1 MLDQVEPM
9 DPVIEQ
15 HEGRPAQAGGEVPD
29 IFVTVEDVL
38 RQVLAA
44 DPAEPAEAA
53 CRHRQPQL
61 LDCRIA
67 AIGVAAGGD
76 AVAAARRLDHA
87 QRFVATGRQRLL
99 ADDMRAGGERLDR
112 LLGMQVVGSAD
123 MDHVGPFGAEQLGE
137 VVIGLAAAERGGP
150 GQRPAADR
158 DDLAAELLDQEG
170 VDPRNAAAADDR
182 RAHPVPLS

>member
-1 MLDQVEPM
+1 MTNALKYGNPAAERPIQV
-9 DPVIEQ
+9 DVARFDGQ
-15 HEGRPAQAGGEVPD
+15 LR
-29 IFVTVEDVL
+29 VTVSDRGRGL
-38 RQVLAA
+38 PQDF
-44 DPAEPAEAA
+44 DP
-53 CRHRQPQL
+53 RTSK
-61 LDCRIA
+61 
-67 AIGVAAGGD
+67 G
-76 AVAAARRLDHA
+76 
-87 QRFVATGRQRLL
+87 
-99 ADDMRAGGERLDR
+99 
-112 LLGMQVVGSAD
+112 LGMQVVGGAD